1 MDLTTIESKLKSGK
15 YQNPAQFHL
24 DVVKIFNNSY
34 LFNGANEDF
43 IKLTNEF
50 ERYYSRING
59 EIKPFIDKTVI
70 KPPIQINKQ
79 QKKKKKPA
87 VGSREMSDSLPM
99 TLEEKKELAFNIQRL
114 AKEHIKGVRSIAFD
128 NNSEQNEFDLEQLS
142 QKKLREL
149 QKYIRNKINE
159 MENNLRS
166 SITEKT
172 EQQNLDEL
180 ESEITE

>member
-1 MDLTTIESKLKSGK
+1 
-15 YQNPAQFHL
+15 
-24 DVVKIFNNSY
+24 
-34 LFNGANEDF
+34 
-43 IKLTNEF
+43 
-50 ERYYSRING
+50 
-59 EIKPFIDKTVI
+59 
-70 KPPIQINKQ
+70 
-79 QKKKKKPA
+79 
-87 VGSREMSDSLPM
+87 MSDSLPM

-166 SITEKT
+166 NITEKT

-180 ESEITE
+180 ESEITEEFLDEPLEWYMILTKIINHASRISSASGTWFRATGLTTIAELEFAPGLFGWCTIEVF